1 MTTLRSRLFMK
12 PGEKRYLSVVVMF
25 FVSTFFSCTSTVAQE
40 QVERPPAVRHLGLQ
54 VSLGMA
60 SIRDDLI
67 VPLGF
72 DGPAF
77 SLGADYSSKSLE
89 NLFALRFRIGAGYV
103 KNRFSHEGG
112 IIALDLRPSW
122 LKLITEDKAWGELWG
137 GLSMPFQINNVFL
150 GSWDDAHL
158 YWLTAHSLAFSCE
171 WRKQITELFVASVR
185 LESPVVGFV
194 SRPSTYRNE
203 KQEALNHLGY
213 HLAEPN
219 RNLQFESLA
228 TYRAIFL
235 QALASRELSG
245 SVYHLGV
252 EFQFISCDKPKKIQ
266 GLATS
271 VTFVY
276 QWRLGT

>member
-1 MTTLRSRLFMK
+1 
-12 PGEKRYLSVVVMF
+12 
-25 FVSTFFSCTSTVAQE
+25 
-40 QVERPPAVRHLGLQ
+40 
-54 VSLGMA
+54 MA
-60 SIRDDLI
+60 SIRDDLV

-89 NLFALRFRIGAGYV
+89 NLFALRFSIGAGYV

-122 LKLITEDKAWGELWG
+122 LKLIAEDQAWGELWG
-137 GLSMPFQINNVFL
+137 GLSMPFQINNVFF

-158 YWLTAHSLAFSCE
+158 YWLTAHSLAISCE
-171 WRKQITELFVASVR
+171 WRKQIPGLFVASVR

-203 KQEALNHLGY
+203 KQEALNHLVY

-219 RNLQFESLA
+219 RNFEFESLA

-245 SVYHLGV
+245 SVYRLGV